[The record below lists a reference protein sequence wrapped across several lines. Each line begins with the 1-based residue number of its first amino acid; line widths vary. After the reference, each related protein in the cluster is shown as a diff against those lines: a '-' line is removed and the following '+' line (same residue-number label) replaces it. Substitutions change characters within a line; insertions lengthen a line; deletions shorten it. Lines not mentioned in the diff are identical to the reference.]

1 VIIGDVARITANNS
15 AIVLP
20 RIATIALAV
29 TPMGLLMR
37 IIYFY
42 IEREVGGGRLE
53 AGSGKREA
61 GSGKR
66 GHQRG
71 RMATVQVRYIVR
83 DTDAAI
89 AFYTTHLG
97 FKVKMHPSP
106 TFAMLERD
114 ALRLVLSVPNTAGG
128 GCQSMPDGT
137 APEPGGWNRFA
148 IEVDDLLF
156 EPTIRE
162 ARLDSVATP
171 R

>member
-42 IEREVGGGRLE
+42 IEREVGGGRL
-53 AGSGKREA
+53 EA